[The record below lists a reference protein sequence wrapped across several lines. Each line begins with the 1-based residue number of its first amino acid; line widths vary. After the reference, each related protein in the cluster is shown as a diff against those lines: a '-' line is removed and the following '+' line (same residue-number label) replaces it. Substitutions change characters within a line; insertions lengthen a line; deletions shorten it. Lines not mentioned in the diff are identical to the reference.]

1 MQTVQSS
8 VLVLYTSLLTAST
21 TNRYGTANV
30 NFTDVTFSNISMR
43 QVLGSNYDKYY
54 KFNLIL
60 NSIMI
65 PTSPTD
71 IPNGNDGAVMLY
83 MSGIPFDS
91 SACYSTITNTTTNS
105 TLFGTVKLDIR
116 GATTGTSDIATF
128 APSFFNTFL
137 RPTNDIIDIS
147 IALRSAVAT
156 FTGAVPSFLFSPV
169 NIYPRFVY
177 SFSITPVLDTALLPF
192 PSREEQSLV
201 DRQRMFTK

>member
-8 VLVLYTSLLTAST
+8 VLVLYTSLLVAST

-30 NFTDVTFSNISMR
+30 NFTDVTFTNINMR
-43 QVLGSNYDKYY
+43 QILGDNYDKYY

-60 NSIMI
+60 NSIVM

-71 IPNGNDGAVMLY
+71 IPNGNDGAVMFF
-83 MSGIPFDS
+83 MGGIPFDNS
-91 SACYSTITNTTTNS
+91 VCYSTIVGNNNNL

-116 GATTGTSDIATF
+116 GATTGTSDIAAF

-137 RPTNDIIDIS
+137 RPANDNVDIT
-147 IALRSAVAT
+147 IALRSGVAT
-156 FTGAVPSFLFSPV
+156 FTGNVPSFLFSTA

-177 SFSITPVLDTALLPF
+177 SFNIVPVLDTALLPF
-192 PSREEQSLV
+192 PVSQEQTLV
-201 DRQRMFTK
+201 YKQRLFK